1 MVLRRGEVRV
11 VLLLLVRK
19 RVGGQARSVTML
31 REAGNGL
38 LEWTSLLVMRI
49 EGLLLRRY
57 SIIAHRLRSGTNG
70 IQLGPDLPWFLSL
83 E

>member
-1 MVLRRGEVRV
+1 
-11 VLLLLVRK
+11 
-19 RVGGQARSVTML
+19 
-31 REAGNGL
+31 L

-57 SIIAHRLRSGTNG
+57 SIIAHRLRSETNG